1 MKLEFT
7 DIPKKSIL
15 YLNNVANNEKK
26 NNELFSVENDIELK
40 YCVTIYAN
48 EDGRFWL
55 ETSKFFMFREEER
68 YSDPLNMFF
77 YEVFIA

>member
-26 NNELFSVENDIELK
+26 NNELFSVENDIEFK

-48 EDGRFWL
+48 
-55 ETSKFFMFREEER
+55 
-68 YSDPLNMFF
+68 
-77 YEVFIA
+77 